1 LTYSIYPPGTT
12 FKPAGTSQQTTADE
26 ENKLTREYAD
36 YQRKLDQ
43 EKEE

>member
-12 FKPAGTSQQTTADE
+12 FKQAGTSQQNTLDE

>member
-1 LTYSIYPPGTT
+1 LTYSVYPPGTT
-12 FKPAGTSQQTTADE
+12 FKPAGTSKQSSVDE
-26 ENKLTREYAD
+26 ENKLTKEYAD

>member
-1 LTYSIYPPGTT
+1 MTYSVFPPGTT
-12 FKPAGTSQQTTADE
+12 FKPAGSLQQSSSDE
-26 ENKLTREYAD
+26 EQKLTKEYAD

>member
-12 FKPAGTSQQTTADE
+12 FKSAGTSQQTSDE
-26 ENKLTREYAD
+26 ENKLTKEYAD

>member
-12 FKPAGTSQQTTADE
+12 FKPAGTSQQSSMDE
-26 ENKLTREYAD
+26 ENKLTKEYAD